1 MRIAA
6 LAIFVSIGLCCVAS
20 GRTPAERL
28 ENDHLE
34 AVHSQIVEW
43 KKARA
48 SFPVEGIYQDYR
60 AVFLPEGASQQVL
73 LQPAHNA
80 GVQVVFGAATMGQR
94 EGVLFL
100 HGPDAGFKGTDIFG
114 PPPEEVPQ
122 RLPSRFKQLPDEAF
136 GSDAHSPAGPL
147 PIGPVLFAQTHL
159 PSAKVTKDLGDAF
172 TAAFRHT
179 TTHILATEL
188 TPTAIQASLDAGH
201 AYVAHD
207 WLCDPTGMAFFA
219 QSYFGLFEIGDA
231 VAYTPLTGAVTISAR
246 LPVPATIRLLRD
258 NTVVAEAH
266 DWKLEYIV
274 RDRGSYRLE
283 ALLSIDGEE
292 RPWIFTNP
300 ITVGPPASVTLPAGQ
315 ISPSVYMIA
324 GTSYTD
330 GAPADADKHK
340 LDLYLPRDKKNFPV
354 LMFLHGGS
362 WRTGDRSLYKA
373 LGDRLA
379 RAGIGV
385 AIPSYRL
392 MPQNPHPAQIE
403 DVAAAFAWVVRNIA
417 QDGGDVS
424 RIYLSGHSA
433 GAHLAALLALDEK
446 YLAEFGL
453 TRQSIRGVIAMSG
466 IYDVDK
472 LDAFLVAPGD
482 KGGKH
487 DASPIAHAH
496 SGAPHFLVTYC
507 QWDYFGLPKQARD
520 FALTLRKNFV
530 AADLLY
536 VPGENHISEVISL
549 VEDHGLLIDT
559 ILNAINNK

>member
-1 MRIAA
+1 VRAAA
-6 LAIFVSIGLCCVAS
+6 LVSIGLCCVAS

-28 ENDHLE
+28 ENDRLE

-43 KKARA
+43 KKTRA
-48 SFPVEGIYQDYR
+48 SFPAEGVYHDYR
-60 AVFLPEGASQQVL
+60 AVFLPEAASQQVL

-94 EGVLFL
+94 DGVLFL
-100 HGPDAGFKGTDIFG
+100 HGPDAGFKGTDILG
-114 PPPEEVPQ
+114 SPQEEVPQ

-136 GSDAHSPAGPL
+136 GSDDHPSAEPL
-147 PIGPVLFAQTHL
+147 PIGPVLFTRTHL
-159 PSAKVTKDLGDAF
+159 PPAKVTKDLPDAF
-172 TAAFRHT
+172 TAAFRHAS
-179 TTHILATEL
+179 THILATEL
-188 TPTAIQASLDAGH
+188 TPAAIQASLDAGH

-258 NTVVAEAH
+258 NSVVAEAH

-274 RDRGSYRLE
+274 RDTGAYRLE
-283 ALLSIDGEE
+283 ALLSVDGEE

-300 ITVGPPASVTLPAGQ
+300 ITVGPPTNVTLPAGQ
-315 ISPSVYMIA
+315 ISSSVYMVA
-324 GTSYTD
+324 GISYTD

-340 LDLYLPRDKKNFPV
+340 LDLYLPREKKDFPV
-354 LMFLHGGS
+354 LVFLHGGS
-362 WRTGDRSLYKA
+362 WRAGDRSLYKA

-403 DVAAAFAWVVRNIA
+403 DVAAAFAWVVRNVA

-453 TRQSIRGVIAMSG
+453 SRKSIRGVVAMSG

-472 LDAFLVAPGD
+472 LDVFLVAPGD

-496 SGAPHFLVTYC
+496 SGAPHFLITYC

-520 FALTLRKNFV
+520 FALDLRKNFV
-530 AADLLY
+530 AAELLY

-549 VEDHGLLIDT
+549 VQDHSLLIDT
-559 ILNAINNK
+559 ILSAISNQ